1 MPTAALRS
9 GVVITTT
16 LSERLEVYPP
26 PRSLS
31 WRRRFLFFF
40 FVSRLSGCQSQV
52 GLIVAP
58 GMVLEGRTYASCFW
72 FNSRRSFWTICFFF
86 LVGFWWM
93 NCVFFFIISSSDV
106 FFFCW
111 GAKRSWWMNCDPSWD
126 CFGKLVLHFTIVCLP
141 KISLKTSF
149 QLLLSILLFFLDFWR
164 VFFLFRRRVFLAK
177 HRIAWFGLLREAGPS
192 YLPLDFFTEKPKLFL
207 QLPLPTLLF
216 DQKKGVCY
224 DLKPRPGR
232 ERSSALPL
240 PRAQMGPSPL
250 HSQGRKHKTKRKT
263 RNSQLQRPSKVK
275 AKEPPKRDKRT

>member
-58 GMVLEGRTYASCFW
+58 GMVLEGRTYASC

-149 QLLLSILLFFLDFWR
+149 QLLLSFLLFFL
-164 VFFLFRRRVFLAK
+164 VLASFFFVSSESVSGKTQNRLVWVAQGSWSF
-177 HRIAWFGLLREAGPS
+177 ISSIG
-192 YLPLDFFTEKPKLFL
+192 FF
-207 QLPLPTLLF
+207 
-216 DQKKGVCY
+216 
-224 DLKPRPGR
+224 
-232 ERSSALPL
+232 
-240 PRAQMGPSPL
+240 
-250 HSQGRKHKTKRKT
+250 HRKT
-263 RNSQLQRPSKVK
+263 ETL
-275 AKEPPKRDKRT
+275 PPAPAPNPPF